1 MMNRM
6 NRYLPLI
13 VLIGLFASMARSAVC
28 AEEQPW
34 LRLLRDDS
42 LAGWEHGGQ
51 TSGWRVQKGILYA
64 EHGAAPLLGGWTAGE
79 FELRFNWTVK
89 DAGQLKLLLHPA
101 PSGETVE
108 CRLSEDE
115 LCGRLVECDKLHFA
129 GAKATSGGQSHP
141 SVLSRSGGKLTLT
154 VDQHTVFEVLLPAER
169 RFGFGLAI
177 HEGAGSIG
185 DLAIRE
191 PRGEPIF
198 NRQNLDGWWTP
209 GNLKSWG
216 VEDGQIVCLNKN
228 GNYLRT
234 EKLFGNFALSFEY
247 KTARG
252 VNSGIGIR
260 TARNGWPSGDGM
272 ELQIYDHTGLDKH
285 STMSLYGNCEPL
297 GRADRSSEW
306 NQCVIKADGRMIS
319 AWVNGELVQQVNTA
333 TLPELKHR
341 HLQGWIG
348 IQDHGGRIWL
358 RDMKV
363 LEAPAGPGLD
373 AWYTKRSEPAP
384 VVILDRLMNSQR
396 LAAPDG
402 LQAEIVVQSITKK
415 GPQILLNAKGPGALV
430 RLSHT
435 GGRDKLQ
442 FYFDDEEQPRLEAD
456 TSNLR
461 SALPAACE
469 DSEPLLTCVPYGKRL
484 RIALKSGEPGRYE
497 LATVRFPASQPV
509 ESYVDARTS
518 IPRGLLSALDY
529 KHHQLSWG
537 THRENDPYDR
547 VSTSPKVLMPGQSAL
562 MMSLDAA
569 GVVLWTKLHVDPR
582 ALENDDLWIEVR
594 TDGQL
599 EPFIAAPARFF
610 FPALRG
616 GQNHTS
622 FLFTQ
627 REGMTCLLAMPF
639 SLGLQ
644 ITAVNHGRD
653 AIPGI
658 HMTCSIDRSA
668 AAAETARS
676 AMRLCGKF
684 TAAGE
689 SKNGESKKIIAQ
701 SGRGR
706 WVGLVY
712 EPTSSDSP
720 TSTHLVVDGKSSAGW
735 MAQTLDQFLGRR
747 GNEQFF
753 SALSGQSAGLA
764 WRYLLLEPIGF
775 DESISLEASTPTLGS
790 RLALFYL
797 QPKQ

>member
-1 MMNRM
+1 MLR
-6 NRYLPLI
+6 LKPLALL
-13 VLIGLFASMARSAVC
+13 VGLFVGTAASPTYADD
-28 AEEQPW
+28 QPW

-51 TSGWRVQKGILYA
+51 IDAWKVQNGVLHG
-64 EHGAAPLLGGWTAGE
+64 EHGTSPLLGGWTAGD
-79 FELRFNWTVK
+79 FELRFTWTVK
-89 DAGQLKLLLHPA
+89 DGGQLKLLLHPL
-101 PSGETVE
+101 PGGQPIE

-115 LCGRLVECDKLHFA
+115 LCGRLVEGDKLHFV
-129 GAKATSGGQSHP
+129 GAKATSGGQPHP
-141 SVLSRSGGKLTLT
+141 SVLTRSGEKLTLT
-154 VDQHTVFEVLLPAER
+154 VDQHKVFEVSLPSDR
-169 RFGFGLAI
+169 RFGFGLAV

-185 DLAIRE
+185 ELAIRE
-191 PRGEPIF
+191 PLGEPIF
-198 NRQNLDGWWTP
+198 NGRDLDGWWTP

-234 EKLFGNFALSFEY
+234 EKSFGNFTLSFNY

-260 TARNGWPSGDGM
+260 TPRNGWPSGDGM
-272 ELQIYDHTGLDKH
+272 ELQIYDHAGLDKH

-297 GRADRSSEW
+297 GRADRSTEW
-306 NQCVIKADGRMIS
+306 NHCVIKADGRMIS
-319 AWVNGELVQQVNTA
+319 AWVNGQLVQHVNTA

-363 LEAPAGPGLD
+363 LEAPPGLGLD
-373 AWYTKRSEPAP
+373 AWYTKRPEPAP
-384 VVILDRLMNSQR
+384 LVILDRLMNSQR

-402 LQAEIVVQSITKK
+402 LQAEMVAQSIPQK
-415 GPQILLNAKGPGALV
+415 GTAIILDAKGPGALV

-435 GGRDKLQ
+435 GSRDKLQ

-461 SALPAACE
+461 TALPAACE

-484 RIALKSGEPGRYE
+484 RIALEAGGPGRYE

-509 ESYVDARTS
+509 ESFVDARAS

-537 THRENDPYDR
+537 THREYDPYDR
-547 VSTSPKVLMPGQSAL
+547 VSTSPKVLMPGQSGL

-569 GVVLWTKLHVDPR
+569 GVVLWTKLHANPKVLD
-582 ALENDDLWIEVR
+582 NDDLWIEVR
-594 TDGQL
+594 ADGQL
-599 EPFIAAPARFF
+599 EPLIAAPARFF

-658 HMTCSIDRSA
+658 HMTCSVDRSA

-676 AMRLCGKF
+676 AMRLCGRF
-684 TAAGE
+684 TGAGE

-720 TSTHLVVDGKSSAGW
+720 TSTHLVVDGKSSPGW

-747 GNEQFF
+747 GKEPFF
-753 SALSGQSAGLA
+753 TALSGQSAGLA

-775 DESISLEASTPTLGS
+775 NESISLESSAPGLGS